1 LDDSVYIYR
10 APMRARDLDVPAG
23 AGAEYGLASG
33 VVGIGPGRGEKAS
46 RSLHRF
52 ATVPTGV
59 FVWTRDRAGNY
70 HLGQIAG
77 AVREDR
83 SPAAVAVGIV
93 HVRDATWLPRAFEEK
108 EVPRAVART
117 FARGGRN
124 FQRTHDDEAERMTA
138 EMWRQA
144 GRPGQSSGSA

>member
-1 LDDSVYIYR
+1 MPDNECIYR

-23 AGAEYGLASG
+23 AGAEYGLRTG
-33 VVGIGPGRGEKAS
+33 VVGIGPGRGEKAA
-46 RSLHRF
+46 RLLHRF

-70 HLGQIAG
+70 HLGQIDG

-83 SPAAVAVGIV
+83 SPGARAVGIV
-93 HVRDATWLPRAFEEK
+93 HVRDATWLPRAFQEED
-108 EVPRAVART
+108 VPPAVAQT

-124 FQRTHDDEAERMTA
+124 FQRTHDREAERITA
-138 EMWRQA
+138 EIWR
-144 GRPGQSSGSA
+144 RVRGQLSGSA